1 MGMTVKQFSL
11 AKIFSCV
18 AVFLLTFQVSPAHAA
33 VGITPDRSQSNAILT
48 GDVDL
53 QFKVDQPRYGSFDFI
68 CLSLDGE
75 PIIQSDDLFTF
86 AYVKQPGF
94 GPGHSYDFN
103 YSDKEKPGA
112 GCINEYGFSAASDQY
127 QIELTNF
134 KTGYLVNGQHTLAIK
149 AIYGDGSTI
158 QGELQFIS
166 NNSTKLQ
173 LEWDPS
179 ISAPEFWGTTV
190 PVGGFLGKSSE
201 VPPSKVQVRAIQG
214 GVTSKWSTVATQG
227 GEFFQ
232 KNLKITAKTE
242 IQLQFEINGQKRTFS
257 NTIHVKP
264 AIQVSASNLYVLKK
278 SKTTI
283 RVGGLKTGMCQLNVD
298 WGYGLYK
305 TYALPIKNGTA
316 IQYFT
321 FNSMGQYSGEVTCSG
336 KGFVPGT
343 VPFAFQINL
352 G

>member
-1 MGMTVKQFSL
+1 MGMTLKRLSF
-11 AKIFSCV
+11 AKIFGFL
-18 AVFLLTFQVSPAHAA
+18 AVFLLAFQATPAHASG
-33 VGITPDRSQSNAILT
+33 GITPDGSQSNAILT

-53 QFKVDQPRYGSFDFI
+53 KFKVDQPRRGSFDFI
-68 CLSLDGE
+68 CLSLDSE
-75 PIIQSDDLFTF
+75 PIIESDELFLF
-86 AYVKQPGF
+86 GYVKQPGF
-94 GPGHSYDFN
+94 GPGDTYDFN
-103 YSDKEKPGA
+103 YSDKKKPGS
-112 GCINEYGFSAASDQY
+112 GCINVYGFSAASDQY
-127 QIELTNF
+127 EIELTKF
-134 KTGYLVNGQHTLAIK
+134 KTGYLVNGQHTLAIN
-149 AIYGDGSTI
+149 AIYGDGSSI
-158 QGELQFIS
+158 EGQLQFTA

-179 ISAPEFWGTTV
+179 IFSEEFWGTTV

-201 VPPSKVQVRAIQG
+201 VPPSNVQVRTIQG
-214 GVTSKWSTVATQG
+214 GVTSKWSTVTTKD

-232 KNLKITAKTE
+232 KNMKITAKTE
-242 IQLQFEINGQKRTFS
+242 IQLQFEIKGQKRTFS
-257 NTIHVKP
+257 KTIQVKP

-305 TYALPIKNGTA
+305 TYALPIKNGIA
-316 IQYFT
+316 VQYFT

-336 KGFVPGT
+336 KGYVPGK